1 LLQQLKLTIM
11 KTLFILIAI
20 FSFNSAIESNAQEC
34 NFTSQVKISLKE
46 VSGDWLASVD
56 SPITD
61 DLNNIKIIIDKG
73 CHTIYVVNTDLNIND
88 QVIEIQ
94 NGETGVKKTFNY
106 SAFFKENKN
115 KDFDEHEGFF
125 FLGDY
130 YESIPASMPD
140 ADYNSGQEKTGFDF
154 MENQYE
160 NLNKENEI
168 IPLNPETGKV
178 LSPNEFI
185 FSGKVFEDINEEMIM
200 SEI

>member
-1 LLQQLKLTIM
+1 M

-34 NFTSQVKISLKE
+34 NFTSQDIISLKE
-46 VSGDWLASVD
+46 TSEGWLACID
-56 SPITD
+56 SPKSDERNDIRIIINNGCNSVYMVNTE
-61 DLNNIKIIIDKG
+61 LNNNE
-73 CHTIYVVNTDLNIND
+73 Y
-88 QVIEIQ
+88 VIEIQ
-94 NGETGVKKTFNY
+94 NEETGTGKTFNY